1 MTVKDFKEKIKKYK
15 IKPDAELIL
24 HIEDGDFSVNTLEY
38 DKRNSKLKICT
49 DEWEKKNQYRIIYTI
64 LKDHTEILRTSEYNI
79 FAATD
84 EEILLDFDEL
94 KDKILS
100 LNGITGEK
108 NEKTGSISMMYPDYD
123 YIIEDNQVVRKHV
136 DKKHYFTCQLL
147 EILKI
152 IDDENNIYMRVW
164 HN

>member
-1 MTVKDFKEKIKKYK
+1 MTIKEFKEKIKKYK
-15 IKPDAELIL
+15 IKPDTELIL
-24 HIEDGDFSVNTLEY
+24 HIEDGDFSVNILEY
-38 DKRNSKLKICT
+38 DKCNSKLKICT
-49 DEWEKKNQYRIIYTI
+49 DEWEKKNQYRIIYAI
-64 LKDHTEILRTSEYNI
+64 LKDHTEILKTSEYNI

-84 EEILLDFDEL
+84 EEILIDFDEL

-108 NEKTGSISMMYPDYD
+108 NEKTGSVSMMYPDYD
-123 YIIEDNQVVRKHV
+123 YIVEDNQVVRKQV
-136 DKKHYFTCQLL
+136 EKKHYFTCQLL